1 MQDNNFKSNQMKHI
15 DVIIASSRLPFLVL
29 APVCILL
36 ALVSIEYSFD
46 VFKPFLSFIILL
58 GAVSAHISVN
68 LFNEYLDFKSG
79 LDFKTNKTPFSGG
92 SGSLLIQPDSFRCV
106 LVAAIVTLL
115 ITSFCGL
122 YLLSVSF
129 VIFDTFNSSLLWIGL
144 LGVLIVL
151 LYTGPINRHPW
162 LCFISPGLGFG
173 FLMVYGASSAILGRL
188 PLELFPASLLLF
200 LLVNNLL
207 LLNQL
212 PDIEADASIGRKHL
226 WIVKGRDFAFN
237 VYLFT
242 TLLIP
247 LLFLVSILCK
257 LWPVLSA
264 LALLPWC
271 LTLFSWW
278 GAKKQGLTINKQ
290 PKFLAMNVMATLG
303 VPVVLSIVL
312 CIYA

>member
-1 MQDNNFKSNQMKHI
+1 MKKI

-29 APVCILL
+29 APVCILF

-68 LFNEYLDFKSG
+68 LFNEYFDFKSG
-79 LDFKTNKTPFSGG
+79 LDFKTHKTPFSGG
-92 SGSLLIQPDSFRCV
+92 SGSLLIQPGSLKYV
-106 LVAAIVTLL
+106 LVAAISALL
-115 ITSFCGL
+115 ITSLCGL
-122 YLLSVSF
+122 YLLSISF
-129 VIFDTFNSSLLWIGL
+129 VVFDTFNLSLLYIGV
-144 LGVLIVL
+144 LGVVIVL
-151 LYTGPINRHPW
+151 LYTGPINRHPL

-173 FLMVYGASSAILGRL
+173 FMMVYGSSSALLGQL
-188 PLELFPASLLLF
+188 PIELLPASVLLF

-212 PDIEADASIGRKHL
+212 PDVEADASIGRKHV
-226 WIVKGRDFAFN
+226 WIVKGQTFAFN
-237 VYLFT
+237 LYLVT

-247 LLFLVSILCK
+247 ALFLVSILCK
-257 LWPVLSA
+257 IWPVISL

-271 LTLFSWW
+271 LTLLAWR
-278 GAKKQGLTINKQ
+278 GAKTLGLNINKQ

-303 VPVVLSIVL
+303 VPVVLSVVL
-312 CIYA
+312 VIYS